1 MRPLHIC
8 APWLRQVV
16 LMENARDIH
25 GGALPRVRSRKLV
38 AAQAIAKGE
47 YVTEYGG
54 HILTHAAALEL
65 KEKFPERAHWLLSLG
80 MLDLK
85 INGCMADIAERAR
98 TDCLAAMANHDAISP
113 NCTMEKPMVC
123 STETDSSPAAFLRAM
138 QDIVEDDEITWDYG
152 SSAAVHHDVGSIA
165 AHGGQG
171 TGMQCS
177 G

>member
-1 MRPLHIC
+1 MGI
-8 APWLRQVV
+8 APSLCNSECRIEGGWWVLRHHSVIQ
-16 LMENARDIH
+16 
-25 GGALPRVRSRKLV
+25 SS
-38 AAQAIAKGE
+38 
-47 YVTEYGG
+47 
-54 HILTHAAALEL
+54 AAAAGAGIPSATD
-65 KEKFPERAHWLLSLG
+65 KFPERAHWLLSLG